1 MNTVSKNI
9 FFHGSY
15 AIFFIFGAGNLIF
28 PPMLGQNAGEN
39 FWPAMIDFTNRSWLT
54 TTNCYRNFS
63 IWKWN
68 AQLAS
73 HVHPLF
79 GIFFTVIVY
88 IAIGASMGIPRVAN
102 VAYEM
107 GLVLSYQKQS
117 ALAT

>member
-1 MNTVSKNI
+1 MECK
-9 FFHGSY
+9 
-15 AIFFIFGAGNLIF
+15 
-28 PPMLGQNAGEN
+28 E
-39 FWPAMIDFTNRSWLT
+39 
-54 TTNCYRNFS
+54 
-63 IWKWN
+63 
-68 AQLAS
+68 LAS

-88 IAIGASMGIPRVAN
+88 IAIGPSMGIPRVAN